1 VLAQW
6 VDPDSVVLPD
16 GELDWRMVMLL
27 VYTGFRVCKR
37 GDAWG

>member
-1 VLAQW
+1 VLAQC
-6 VDPDSVVLPD
+6 VDPDSVLPG
-16 GELDWRMVMLL
+16 GELDWRIVMLL